1 MLLTAIGTDRHL
13 HTSIDQT
20 NIASIHSR
28 LYSFINEIE
37 INSPLCVKQPGPT
50 GQQSQ
55 HWDEKGVWINKRPNL
70 RAAIITPKISIQSNC
85 YIK

>member
-37 INSPLCVKQPGPT
+37 INFDSSAQSSLSQLNNSLNT
-50 GQQSQ
+50 GMRR
-55 HWDEKGVWINKRPNL
+55 G
-70 RAAIITPKISIQSNC
+70 C
-85 YIK
+85 G

>member
-1 MLLTAIGTDRHL
+1 MLLTAIGTDRHP

-37 INSPLCVKQPGPT
+37 INFDSSLQSSLGQLDNSLNT
-50 GQQSQ
+50 GM
-55 HWDEKGVWINKRPNL
+55 GRG
-70 RAAIITPKISIQSNC
+70 C
-85 YIK
+85 G